1 MLDFFRISIGG
12 FFGPDPGTSSSLCW
26 RVGCGCPSCGSS
38 SMSFESSSSQAD
50 PTAPDR
56 HKRPSYNEPQL
67 ASPVST
73 AADPQAAESPLPH
86 HKSRRDSETDL
97 TPDGKPK
104 RERRLSARTLRF
116 MGLRDSRTVANE
128 RKEDKEAR
136 EAELRAIDKRA
147 SRTCSVS

>member
-1 MLDFFRISIGG
+1 
-12 FFGPDPGTSSSLCW
+12 
-26 RVGCGCPSCGSS
+26 
-38 SMSFESSSSQAD
+38 MSFESSSSQAD

-116 MGLRDSRTVANE
+116 MGLGDSRTVANE

>member
-1 MLDFFRISIGG
+1 
-12 FFGPDPGTSSSLCW
+12 
-26 RVGCGCPSCGSS
+26 
-38 SMSFESSSSQAD
+38 MSFESSSSQAD

-56 HKRPSYNEPQL
+56 HKRPPYNEPQL